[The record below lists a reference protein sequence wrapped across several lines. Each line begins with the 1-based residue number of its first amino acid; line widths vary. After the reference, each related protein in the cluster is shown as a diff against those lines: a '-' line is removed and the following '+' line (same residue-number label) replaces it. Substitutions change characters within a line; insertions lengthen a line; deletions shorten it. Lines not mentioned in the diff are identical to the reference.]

1 MAQNNRNSNK
11 QTKAEKPVVTEVAG
25 VKSDLD
31 LAKLINEITT
41 PNDTVLKSI
50 GNRYDAYKALL
61 RDDQVKAAFGQ
72 RLDAM
77 VGKEVTVEAGGTSFQ
92 DKKAAE
98 FIRNQLDAIDFD
110 AACRKMAYAQFY
122 GYAVA
127 EILWAFDGAQVV
139 IDAIKVR
146 KFDRFRFDGA
156 GRLRLITRTAP
167 KGTIMPERKFWVSTV
182 ETDNDDDPYGLGL
195 AHFLYWPVYL
205 KRNGLRFW
213 AVALEKFG
221 MPTAVGKH
229 HAGATDSE
237 VSTLLSLLT
246 SIHGQAAVTVPQGQE
261 ITLLEA
267 VRASGGDHEKFVK
280 YLDAMIA
287 KVIVGQT
294 STTDSGSWRG
304 TANVHKDVRDE
315 IIKADTDLLCSTF
328 NSGPVKWLTQWN
340 FPTAKPPR
348 VWRVLD
354 DEEDLDSRVKR
365 DKLISEMGFTPTLS
379 YINDTYGGEWTQNPA
394 PSKPPA
400 AQGNDG
406 TSSDSTT
413 FADPTGDAIDQAL
426 DQELEDWQ
434 PLMRPIIDPLLDLIE
449 DAASFAEIEDGLRKA
464 YPDMDIQAFA
474 QKLRELTF
482 GIEVA
487 TRAGAQINDGD

>member
-1 MAQNNRNSNK
+1 MAKKNK
-11 QTKAEKPVVTEVAG
+11 KAAAVQKPVVTEVAG
-25 VKSDLD
+25 VKSDLA
-31 LAKLINEITT
+31 LAALVNEITT

-50 GNRYDAYKALL
+50 GGRYDEYTALL

-77 VGKEVTVEAGGTSFQ
+77 VAKEIIVEPGGTSPA

-98 FIRNQLDAIDFD
+98 FIKAQLEAINFD
-110 AACRKMAYAQFY
+110 AACRKMAHAQFY
-122 GYAVA
+122 GYSVA
-127 EILWAFDGAQVV
+127 EILWAFDGMQVG

-156 GRLRLITRTAP
+156 GRLRLITKTSP
-167 KGTIMPERKFWVSTV
+167 KGEFMPDRKFWVSTV

-221 MPTAVGKH
+221 MPTAIGKH
-229 HAGATDSE
+229 HPGASE
-237 VSTLLSLLT
+237 NDVANLLSLL
-246 SIHGQAAVTVPQGQE
+246 SAIHGQAAVTVPEGQE
-261 ITLLEA
+261 IKLLEA
-267 VRASGGDHEKFVK
+267 MRSSGGDHKEFVA

-315 IIKADTDLLCSTF
+315 IIKADTDLLCGSF
-328 NSGPVKWLTQWN
+328 NNGPIRWLTEWN
-340 FPTAKPPR
+340 FPGAKPPR

-354 DEEDLDSRVKR
+354 DNEDLDNRVKR
-365 DKLISEMGFTPTLS
+365 DKTIYEMGFDPDVE
-379 YINDTYGGEWTQNPA
+379 YINSTYGGTWTKRTTPTTVNAPESPQFAERNP
-394 PSKPPA
+394 
-400 AQGNDG
+400 D
-406 TSSDSTT
+406 TIDR
-413 FADPTGDAIDQAL
+413 AIED
-426 DQELEDWQ
+426 ELADWQ
-434 PLMRPIIDPLLDLIE
+434 PMMDPVLQPIFDLVE
-449 DAASFAEIEDGLRKA
+449 EAASFEEISARLPEIYG
-464 YPDMDIQAFA
+464 DMDVATA
-474 QKLRELTF
+474 TDKLQKLTF
-482 GIEVA
+482 AVEVA
-487 TRAGAQINDGD
+487 TRAGAELDGDD

>member
-1 MAQNNRNSNK
+1 MAKKNK
-11 QTKAEKPVVTEVAG
+11 KAAAVQKPGVTEVAG
-25 VKSDLD
+25 VKSDLA
-31 LAKLINEITT
+31 LAALVNEITT

-50 GNRYDAYKALL
+50 GGRYDEYKALL

-77 VGKEVTVEAGGTSFQ
+77 VAKEIIVEPGGTSPA

-98 FIRNQLDAIDFD
+98 FIKAQLEAINFD
-110 AACRKMAYAQFY
+110 AACRKMAHAQFY
-122 GYAVA
+122 GYSVA
-127 EILWAFDGAQVV
+127 EILWAFDGMQVG

-156 GRLRLITRTAP
+156 GRLRLITKTSP
-167 KGTIMPERKFWVSTV
+167 KGEFMPDRKFWVSTV

-221 MPTAVGKH
+221 MPTAIGKH
-229 HAGATDSE
+229 HPGASE
-237 VSTLLSLLT
+237 NDVANLLSLL
-246 SIHGQAAVTVPQGQE
+246 SAIHGQAAVTVPEGQE
-261 ITLLEA
+261 IKLLEA
-267 VRASGGDHEKFVK
+267 MRSSGGDHKEFVA

-315 IIKADTDLLCSTF
+315 IIKADTDLLCGTF
-328 NSGPVKWLTQWN
+328 NNGPVRWLTEWN
-340 FPTAKPPR
+340 FPGAKPPR

-354 DEEDLDSRVKR
+354 DNEDLDNRVKR
-365 DKLISEMGFTPTLS
+365 DKTIYEMGFEPDLE
-379 YINDTYGGEWTQNPA
+379 YINSTYGGTWTKREAPGTPATANTPESPEFAETNP
-394 PSKPPA
+394 
-400 AQGNDG
+400 
-406 TSSDSTT
+406 
-413 FADPTGDAIDQAL
+413 DAIDRAVE
-426 DQELEDWQ
+426 DELADWQ
-434 PLMRPIIDPLLDLIE
+434 PMMDPVLQPIFDLVE
-449 DAASFAEIEDGLRKA
+449 GAASFEEISARLPEIYG
-464 YPDMDIQAFA
+464 DMDVS
-474 QKLRELTF
+474 KVRETLSRLTF
-482 GIEVA
+482 ATEVA
-487 TRAGAQINDGD
+487 TRAGAELDGDD

>member
-1 MAQNNRNSNK
+1 MAKKNK
-11 QTKAEKPVVTEVAG
+11 KAAAVQKPVVTEVAG
-25 VKSDLD
+25 VKSDLA
-31 LAKLINEITT
+31 LAALVNEITT

-50 GNRYDAYKALL
+50 GGRYDEYKALL

-77 VGKEVTVEAGGTSFQ
+77 VAKEIIVEPGGTSPA

-98 FIRNQLDAIDFD
+98 FIKAQLEAINFD
-110 AACRKMAYAQFY
+110 AACRKMAHAQFY
-122 GYAVA
+122 GYSVA
-127 EILWAFDGAQVV
+127 EILWAFDGMQVG

-156 GRLRLITRTAP
+156 GRLRLITKTSP
-167 KGTIMPERKFWVSTV
+167 KGEFMPDRKFWVSTV

-221 MPTAVGKH
+221 MPTAIGKH
-229 HAGATDSE
+229 HPGASE
-237 VSTLLSLLT
+237 NDVANLLSLL
-246 SIHGQAAVTVPQGQE
+246 SAIHGQAAVTVPEGQE
-261 ITLLEA
+261 IKLLEA
-267 VRASGGDHEKFVK
+267 MRSSGGDHKEFVA

-315 IIKADTDLLCSTF
+315 IIKADTDLLCGSF
-328 NSGPVKWLTQWN
+328 NNGPIRWLTEWN
-340 FPTAKPPR
+340 FPGAKPPR

-354 DEEDLDSRVKR
+354 DNEDLDNRVKR
-365 DKLISEMGFTPTLS
+365 DKTIYEMGFDPDVE
-379 YINDTYGGEWTQNPA
+379 YINSTYGGTWTKRTTPTTANA
-394 PSKPPA
+394 PESPE
-400 AQGNDG
+400 
-406 TSSDSTT
+406 
-413 FADPTGDAIDQAL
+413 FAETDPDAIDRAVE
-426 DQELEDWQ
+426 DELADWQ
-434 PLMRPIIDPLLDLIE
+434 PMMDPVLQPIFDLVE
-449 DAASFAEIEDGLRKA
+449 GAASFEEISARLPEIYG
-464 YPDMDIQAFA
+464 DMDVS
-474 QKLRELTF
+474 KVRETLSRLTF
-482 GIEVA
+482 ATEVA
-487 TRAGAQINDGD
+487 TRAGAELDGND